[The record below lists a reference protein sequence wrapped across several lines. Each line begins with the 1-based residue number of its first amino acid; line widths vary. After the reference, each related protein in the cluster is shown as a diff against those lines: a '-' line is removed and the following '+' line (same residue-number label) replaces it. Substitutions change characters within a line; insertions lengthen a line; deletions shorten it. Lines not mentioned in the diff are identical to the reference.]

1 MFAATKRAVGKK
13 DVIYC
18 SDIGCYTLGG
28 QPPFNEADFI
38 NCMGGGAGAAGGFSE
53 STDQKSIAFLGD
65 STFFHSGIPSLISA
79 KFNDHKFTMV
89 ILDNR
94 TTAMT
99 GHQPN
104 PGTGRHFG
112 GVETDMVDIEAVV
125 KSIGVE
131 FVETVDSYDV
141 RKVEDVMK
149 RAIDYDGVSV
159 VISKCPCPLELKK
172 EKKLVPK
179 VCIVDQ
185 SKCIQC
191 MTCLKTIACPALI
204 KKDGTVVVDE
214 TQCIGCGMC
223 SNVCPKD
230 AIGVKQ

>member
-1 MFAATKRAVGKK
+1 M
-13 DVIYC
+13 
-18 SDIGCYTLGG
+18 
-28 QPPFNEADFI
+28 
-38 NCMGGGAGAAGGFSE
+38 
-53 STDQKSIAFLGD
+53 
-65 STFFHSGIPSLISA
+65 ISA

-179 VCIVDQ
+179 V
-185 SKCIQC
+185 
-191 MTCLKTIACPALI
+191 
-204 KKDGTVVVDE
+204 
-214 TQCIGCGMC
+214 
-223 SNVCPKD
+223 
-230 AIGVKQ
+230 

>member
-1 MFAATKRAVGKK
+1 M
-13 DVIYC
+13 I
-18 SDIGCYTLGG
+18 
-28 QPPFNEADFI
+28 
-38 NCMGGGAGAAGGFSE
+38 
-53 STDQKSIAFLGD
+53 
-65 STFFHSGIPSLISA
+65 
-79 KFNDHKFTMV
+79 
-89 ILDNR
+89 
-94 TTAMT
+94 
-99 GHQPN
+99 
-104 PGTGRHFG
+104 
-112 GVETDMVDIEAVV
+112 DIEAVV

-191 MTCLKTIACPALI
+191 MTCLKAIACPALI